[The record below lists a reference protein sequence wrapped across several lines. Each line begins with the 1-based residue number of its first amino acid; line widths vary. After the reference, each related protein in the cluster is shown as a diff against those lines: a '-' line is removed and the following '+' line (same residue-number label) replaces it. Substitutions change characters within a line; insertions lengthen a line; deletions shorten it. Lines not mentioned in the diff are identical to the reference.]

1 MTAVPVKKR
10 AEADDGTEEKSL
22 ECEKLKTLTWLLFQ
36 TFRSARATLATKVF
50 LQLHSDKGEIGIQTV
65 YWMSSCV
72 VGWISFAGV
81 FLSLYNQPCLRQTQL
96 C

>member
-50 LQLHSDKGEIGIQTV
+50 
-65 YWMSSCV
+65 SS
-72 VGWISFAGV
+72 AA
-81 FLSLYNQPCLRQTQL
+81 L
-96 C
+96 